1 MTMASGT
8 KSMAVTT
15 VATLVLATA
24 YTVAVGGSG
33 WLWFAWVVL
42 GMVTLGLAT
51 VRGPS
56 PHR

>member
-1 MTMASGT
+1 MASGT
-8 KSMAVTT
+8 KSMAVAT